1 MTQEK
6 FNVLKALEANFDGR
20 DSEINLISRVGALV
34 YILLIVAAIA
44 FYLNQYD
51 PQIIAH
57 SSSLNLYM
65 FVIAGASIAT
75 FWSAS
80 IIFLNPFV
88 VPLVLVPVLLRSFF
102 NDRLALVSHV
112 LCFCSWPR
120 L

>member
-1 MTQEK
+1 MTLEK

-20 DSEINLISRVGALV
+20 DSEINLIRVGALV

-80 IIFLNPFV
+80 IIFLNFCRPARARARTPEKFLQRS
-88 VPLVLVPVLLRSFF
+88 PSTSFHVLL
-102 NDRLALVSHV
+102 LLVAP
-112 LCFCSWPR
+112 L
-120 L
+120 